1 MSEDKAPEAPKK
13 KKRKREL
20 QKRTRYDIYAELLR
34 VIYIWGFCP
43 LTRAARSTNM
53 PVDRA
58 KDSIGE
64 LCKRGLLEEDDDEGM
79 RVYKVTTRGHQY
91 LELYKRMAGL
101 VGIPIP
107 EPIIGM

>member
-1 MSEDKAPEAPKK
+1 MSDDAPPKK
-13 KKRKREL
+13 KKRKREH
-20 QKRTRYDIYAELLR
+20 QKRTRYDIYAELIR
-34 VIYIWGFCP
+34 VIYIWGGSP

-58 KDSIGE
+58 KESITE
-64 LCKRGLLEEDDDEGM
+64 LVGRGLLEEDDDDGM
-79 RVYKVTTRGHQY
+79 RVFKVTVRGHQY

-107 EPIIGM
+107 KPIIGM